1 MSTQI
6 EIEVIEEYY
15 KFFSANTDKTTLVI
29 YGGAG
34 SGKSYAVA
42 QWLILRS
49 LQEDNKRFLCS
60 RKSLPSLRISTLQLM
75 LDLLNQL
82 QVPYELNRSELV
94 LKVRSNLFFFK
105 SLDDREKIKSVEFN
119 YAWLEEATEFDYE
132 DFLQVK
138 LRLRRRNSMKN
149 QIYLTFNPI
158 DINHWL
164 KEKIVD
170 KPSNDMAILRTTY
183 KVNPFLSE
191 HYVKELEHLAEQDEN
206 YYRIYTLGEWG
217 IVTGLIYTN
226 WEVVETIPQA
236 LEQMAYGLDFG
247 YNNPTALVEVRVKEN
262 SVWVRE
268 LIYQKGLTNQELI
281 SLMQKVGVQRKVPIY
296 ADPSEPE
303 RIEEIY
309 RAGFNIHRAD
319 NRVKDGIDFVKRHK
333 LFILTDSVN
342 TIKELR
348 TYKWREDKNG
358 NILDEPVKFNDHAMD
373 ALRYALT
380 GLRHQSVGV
389 GIRSL
394 F

>member
-1 MSTQI
+1 LSTQI

-105 SLDDREKIKSVEFN
+105 SLDDREKIKSAEFN

-158 DINHWL
+158 NINHWL

-191 HYVKELEHLAEQDEN
+191 HYAKELEHLAEQDEN

-217 IVTGLIYTN
+217 IVMGLIYTN
-226 WEVVETIPQA
+226 WEVVETIPEA
-236 LEQMAYGLDFG
+236 FEQMAYGLDFG

-262 SVWVRE
+262 NVWVRE

-380 GLRHQSVGV
+380 ALRHQSMGV